1 MTEDNS
7 GRITTKQY
15 YEALQEQT
23 KELGTITK
31 EMGQME
37 LRIVKEI
44 HAGITSQR
52 EYQTKVDARLAA
64 GSVHFDK
71 FEKDIDNLKL
81 WDKGL
86 GILALI
92 GTAIATAI
100 GIRGE

>member
-7 GRITTKQY
+7 GRITTKQFY
-15 YEALQEQT
+15 D
-23 KELGTITK
+23 ELVKQTK

-37 LRIVKEI
+37 LRIVDRI
-44 HAGITSQR
+44 NVGIASQQ

-81 WDKGL
+81 WDRGL
-86 GILALI
+86 GALTLVA
-92 GTAIATAI
+92 TAIATAI
-100 GIRGE
+100 GIRK